1 MINFEIRN
9 TFFHPRAW
17 LFHRYIT
24 RLHIFSLYRVEIQ
37 FIKFKI
43 QFLEN
48 MNQAR
53 FEPWPL
59 ESITFAHMT
68 GKLDHV
74 REQCHS
80 SCRSWFQDA
89 GDVTCKIWLTLLFV
103 TWKFS
108 LFLFGSF
115 LKIPLGYYCI
125 RIGLKIPGH
134 IGKNIFRTNLS
145 PPIQIFDPKFI
156 YCMNLKI
163 NVAAVFTNFYKTHWI
178 SVFSANWK
186 ITVFKHHQL
195 NIKSYIFQTMSD
207 GK

>member
-1 MINFEIRN
+1 MSVTHHILKYAIL
-9 TFFHPRAW
+9 FFHPRVW

-48 MNQAR
+48 MNLAR

-115 LKIPLGYYCI
+115 FKDSIGVLLHSH
-125 RIGLKIPGH
+125 RIKDT
-134 IGKNIFRTNLS
+134 R
-145 PPIQIFDPKFI
+145 
-156 YCMNLKI
+156 
-163 NVAAVFTNFYKTHWI
+163 
-178 SVFSANWK
+178 
-186 ITVFKHHQL
+186 
-195 NIKSYIFQTMSD
+195 SYRQKYF
-207 GK
+207 